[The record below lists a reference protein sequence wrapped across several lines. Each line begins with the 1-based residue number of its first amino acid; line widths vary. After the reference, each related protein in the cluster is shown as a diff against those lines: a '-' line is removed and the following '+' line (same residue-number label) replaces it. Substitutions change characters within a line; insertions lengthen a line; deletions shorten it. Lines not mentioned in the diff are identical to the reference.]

1 MNKWIKRLLCLALCL
16 AVAASCLP
24 AAFAEEPREMHIQTA
39 EDLLR
44 LAESCSLDTWS
55 DGLTVYLDNDITLSG
70 SGFDSIPI
78 FNGTFEGQGH
88 TIYDMTLTDA
98 QSPCGFILETGQDA
112 LIRSLKITGTV
123 APRGDDSQVGGFVG
137 LNRGTLM
144 DCGFTGTV
152 SAKSQVGGIVGQN
165 EATGLVSGCAA
176 AGTVL
181 GLSET
186 GGIAGHNAGALFGC
200 ESAAFVNTESV
211 DPALRLDSID
221 TSSILNFV
229 KSLQSDN
236 AGITSDTGGVAG
248 ASTGFVEVCGN
259 TGTVGYLHLG
269 YNVGG
274 VVGRSSGY
282 VRACTNSGEVYGR
295 RDVGGIV
302 GQAEPFIEVEQAQNL
317 LAGLSYRMYALNQ
330 SIDNAIAD
338 AGGYSDVLV
347 GQLSLLPGYL
357 RPVADAVAGIDLTDP
372 ASAMGLQDVIS
383 SSVHSIASEMDSI
396 SANMDGSSDVLI
408 ADFQDINNN
417 VNALSSTA
425 LQAMTLLSGAEEADI
440 LSDDS
445 ASGGDDG
452 ITLGKVADCSNTGSV
467 YGDNNVG
474 GIAGSLSVEN
484 ELDPEDS
491 LNISHNALVKNRFSL
506 RSVIVHCASR
516 ADVTAKRE
524 CVGGI
529 VGRMDFGYLAN
540 SAAYGSARLEDG
552 DYAGGICGLS
562 YGTIRNCA
570 VKISLSGGR
579 YVGGILG
586 NGYNAQNDEEKSS
599 LVAGCY
605 SLAQILEDPQ
615 FAGAVSGG
623 SDGVYEGNYFVPMG
637 YAGMDKLSIHG
648 KAEPMRFEDFAQVPN
663 LPADCT
669 SFVLRFTVEGATVK
683 EIPFAYGDSF
693 DRSAFPKV
701 EKRDGAYAVWDRSD
715 LTNLNFDTVVN
726 AEYRMDETVLRS
738 ALNRED
744 GRAAV
749 YVDGQ
754 FQEGDRLELTQ
765 LEIGEGEIDA
775 FRGDWRQTVREQ
787 LRSIF
792 REGEPDYSV
801 CVGVEEELR
810 LSFPDD
816 GLQTHT
822 LRYLTPDGSTENHRI
837 YLRTES
843 GWQRLHPDSFGSYYL
858 VEVPGTSATLALIDT
873 IQSWWIVTYIAGAML
888 LLTGLVIL
896 LVKLV
901 KAAKR
906 RKKREKSEKKTERAE
921 HRRTWRRAHRKG
933 LILGGAG
940 LVLAAVA
947 AVLIVRFSSIS
958 TAFETYRLLKD
969 FAAQESAIQTQI
981 DVHSEVRDLS
991 ISTQVLRVKAEG
1003 RMIGYTEQ
1011 YGIPIY
1017 FNDGM
1022 VYLENGRT
1030 FVVSGSTLDQNAVLN
1045 LALEVFRNGEIR
1057 KSVLDG
1063 ETRYTAALDADT
1075 ANEILSLI
1083 LSGNTAGLLNAD
1095 SMTAEMDAADG
1106 TLSALRFSGEGE
1118 TESGKRFSLTAGLI
1132 PAQIDQ
1138 KPEIPRA
1145 VLEAINHPGA
1155 DSKEILSEEL
1165 LMLLAAWMKNDSA
1178 DTVKA
1183 HIAVQADCGAL
1194 SLDTDYEYYRQKT
1207 EGTDVHC
1214 VAGRLFKLYFT
1225 DEAACTESGMPLS
1238 AAEQNAADAAQL
1250 MPLAKE
1256 LCLKGEFDSGM
1267 SGDLRI
1273 YSVSLDPETAL
1284 ELAGTLVPEL
1294 RRLKLELSDCVLKI
1308 ALQESDLVQIELDC
1322 DGSIRVVSRDVESRV
1337 KIAARYVEPDGPLE
1351 LPPAVQR
1358 ALLGAS
1364 GS

>member
-16 AVAASCLP
+16 AVAAPCLP
-24 AAFAEEPREMHIQTA
+24 AAFAEEPRQTHIQSA
-39 EDLLR
+39 EDLLK
-44 LAESCSLDTWS
+44 LAENCSLDTWS

-98 QSPCGFILETGQDA
+98 QSPCGFILETGPDA
-112 LIRSLKITGTV
+112 VIRSLRITGTV
-123 APRGDDSQVGGFVG
+123 TPRGDDSQVGGIVG
-137 LNRGTLM
+137 LNRGTVM

-165 EATGLVSGCAA
+165 EATGLVSGCTAS
-176 AGTVL
+176 GTVM

-211 DPALRLDSID
+211 DPALRLDSVD
-221 TSSILNFV
+221 TSSILNFI

-347 GQLSLLPGYL
+347 GQLSQLPGYL

-372 ASAMGLQDVIS
+372 GSAAGLKDVIY
-383 SSVHSIASEMDSI
+383 SSVHAIASEMDSI

-425 LQAMTLLSGAEEADI
+425 LQAMTLLSGAEESDI

-445 ASGGDDG
+445 AAGGDDD
-452 ITLGKVADCSNTGSV
+452 ITLGKVTDCSNAGDI
-467 YGDNNVG
+467 YGDSNVG

-491 LNISHNALVKNRFSL
+491 LNISHNTLVKNQFSL
-506 RSVIVHCASR
+506 RSVISHCVSR
-516 ADVTAKRE
+516 GDITAKRE

-529 VGRMDFGYLAN
+529 AGRMDFGYLAN

-570 VKISLSGGR
+570 VKISLSGKR

-586 NGYNAQNDEEKSS
+586 NGYNAKNDEEKSS

-605 SLAQILEDPQ
+605 SLAEIREDPQ

-623 SDGVYEGNYFVPMG
+623 SDGVYEENYFVPMG

-648 KAEPMRFEDFAQVPN
+648 KAEPMRFEDFADVPN
-663 LPADCT
+663 LPAECT
-669 SFVLRFTVEGATVK
+669 SFILRFTVEGQTVK

-693 DRSAFPKV
+693 DRSVFPKV

-715 LTNLNFDTVVN
+715 LKNLTFDTVVN
-726 AEYRMDETVLRS
+726 AEFHMDATVLRA
-738 ALNRED
+738 ALNRDD

-754 FQEGDRLELTQ
+754 FQEGDALELET

-775 FRGDWRQTVREQ
+775 FRGDWQQTVREQ
-787 LRSIF
+787 LHSIF

-801 CVGVEEELR
+801 CIGVQEKLALR
-810 LSFPDD
+810 FPDD

-822 LRYLTPDGSTENHRI
+822 VRYLTPDGSTENHRI
-837 YLRTES
+837 YLLTEA
-843 GWQRLHPDSFGSYYL
+843 GWERLHPDAFGSYYL
-858 VEVPGTSATLALIDT
+858 VEVPGTSATLALINT
-873 IQSWWIVTYIAGAML
+873 IQSWWIVAYIAGAL
-888 LLTGLVIL
+888 LLMTGLIL
-896 LVKLV
+896 ILVKAV
-901 KAAKR
+901 RAAKR
-906 RKKREKSEKKTERAE
+906 RPKKEKTEQSSERTE
-921 HRRTWRRAHRKG
+921 RRRTWRRAHKKG

-940 LVLAAVA
+940 VILAAVA
-947 AVLIVRFSSIS
+947 AVLIVRLSSIS
-958 TAFETYRLLKD
+958 AAVETYRLLKD

-991 ISTQVLRVKAEG
+991 ISTKVLRVKAEG

-1011 YGIPIY
+1011 YGIPVY

-1022 VYLENGRT
+1022 VYLENGRS
-1030 FVVSGSTLDQNAVLN
+1030 FAVSGSTLDQNAVLN
-1045 LALEVFRNGEIR
+1045 LALQIFRKGEIR
-1057 KSVLDG
+1057 KTVLDG
-1063 ETRYTAALDADT
+1063 ETCYNAALDADT
-1075 ANEILSLI
+1075 ANEILGLI
-1083 LSGNTAGLLNAD
+1083 LSGNTAELLNAE

-1106 TLSALRFSGEGE
+1106 ALSALRFSGEGE
-1118 TESGKRFSLTAGLI
+1118 TESGKRFSLTASLI
-1132 PAQIDQ
+1132 PEQIDQ

-1155 DSKEILSEEL
+1155 DGKEILSEEL

-1178 DTVKA
+1178 ETVKA

-1194 SLDTDYEYYRQKT
+1194 SLDTDYAYYRQKVD
-1207 EGTDVHC
+1207 GTDVHR
-1214 VAGRLFKLYFT
+1214 VSGKLFTLYFT
-1225 DEAACTESGMPLS
+1225 DLAACTESGQPLS
-1238 AAEQNAADAAQL
+1238 AAEQNAADAAKL

-1256 LCLKGEFDSGM
+1256 LCLKGEFESGV
-1267 SGDLRI
+1267 SGSLRI
-1273 YSVSLDPETAL
+1273 YSVSLDSETAL
-1284 ELAGTLVPEL
+1284 DLAATLVPEL
-1294 RRLKLELSDCVLKI
+1294 GRLKLELSDCVLKI

-1322 DGSIRVVSRDVESRV
+1322 AGSIRVVSRDVESHV
-1337 KIAARYVEPDGPLE
+1337 KIVARYVEPDGPMAV
-1351 LPPAVQR
+1351 PTAVQR
-1358 ALLGAS
+1358 TLLGGS